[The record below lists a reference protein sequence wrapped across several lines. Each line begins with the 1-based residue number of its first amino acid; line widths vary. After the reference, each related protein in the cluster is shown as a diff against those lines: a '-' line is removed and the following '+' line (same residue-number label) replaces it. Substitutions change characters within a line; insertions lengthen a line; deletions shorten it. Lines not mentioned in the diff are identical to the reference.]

1 MKLYIYVLI
10 MHILYIHIHIH
21 YAYIIHIINY
31 VLIITSNMKHNEVEI
46 VDIQG

>member
-10 MHILYIHIHIH
+10 MHILYIHIH
-21 YAYIIHIINY
+21 YAYITHIINY